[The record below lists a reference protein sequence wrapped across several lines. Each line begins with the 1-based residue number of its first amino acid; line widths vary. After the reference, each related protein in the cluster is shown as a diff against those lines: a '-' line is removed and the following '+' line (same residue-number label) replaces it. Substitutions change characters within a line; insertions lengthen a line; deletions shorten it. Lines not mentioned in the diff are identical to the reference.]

1 MSEGQAESEKKVKR
15 FVGKKSSQA
24 NNAAASTSR
33 ENPNDIEDQ
42 LVAANKPESKA
53 RAATQVPDEI
63 MNNVELQNAIKQL
76 PPNYNFEIHKTVWR
90 IQKINAKK
98 VALQFPE
105 GLLMYAC
112 TISDILEKF
121 CGVSTIILGDVT
133 YGACCVDD
141 YTARALNADLL
152 VHYGHS
158 CLVPIDTTTIAT
170 MYVFVDISIDIIH
183 FLETVRL
190 NFEKG
195 TKLAMVA
202 TIQFITSLQVA
213 KKELENEY
221 QLTIPQAKPLSPGE
235 ILGCT
240 APRVGDVQAI
250 MYLADG
256 RFHLEAIMIANPQIP
271 AFRYDPYSKVFSRE
285 YYEIEEMHKIRKE
298 AIEKA
303 TYGKKYGIILGTL
316 GRQGNTKILQSI
328 EEKLK
333 EKGKEYII
341 VFMAEIFPAKL
352 ALFNDVDVWVQIAC
366 PRLSIDWGYAFNKP
380 LLSPYELNVALN
392 NITWQQVYPMDF
404 YSNDGLGPWT
414 NNHASHRKITLKI
427 NQS

>member
-271 AFRYDPYSKVFSRE
+271 AFRYDPYSKRV
-285 YYEIEEMHKIRKE
+285 
-298 AIEKA
+298 
-303 TYGKKYGIILGTL
+303 L
-316 GRQGNTKILQSI
+316 
-328 EEKLK
+328 
-333 EKGKEYII
+333 
-341 VFMAEIFPAKL
+341 
-352 ALFNDVDVWVQIAC
+352 
-366 PRLSIDWGYAFNKP
+366 
-380 LLSPYELNVALN
+380 
-392 NITWQQVYPMDF
+392 
-404 YSNDGLGPWT
+404 
-414 NNHASHRKITLKI
+414 
-427 NQS
+427 